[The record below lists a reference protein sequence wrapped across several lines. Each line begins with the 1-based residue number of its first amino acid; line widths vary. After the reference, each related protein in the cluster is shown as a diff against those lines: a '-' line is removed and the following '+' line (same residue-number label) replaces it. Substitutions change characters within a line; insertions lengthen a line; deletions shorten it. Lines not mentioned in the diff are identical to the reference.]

1 MVSISRRDFI
11 KHSMIMGAGAMAL
24 PVVLKST
31 AVSAIDLENP
41 DKLLLCPP
49 YLGCPTRSSIL
60 LNFVS
65 GEKAIEC
72 CIRFSEN
79 KEVAGRECQQSED
92 ISMEP
97 LTVRQIR
104 LEHLKSDT
112 EYRYQ
117 FFARFKGQSE
127 FQMLMENPFR
137 TQRTAPSA
145 FSFALFSDAHI
156 YPSQEALNRYRILN
170 RVTSSILA
178 RGPDLSLMLGDN
190 IQTFTSHG
198 GPMIEERYGGILYA
212 QLRHALGALPSS
224 VPLFNTIGNWEGEN
238 GWHPEREHGWARQA
252 RVTWVPTPDPKT
264 YPEGGSEFG
273 DYYGFSW
280 GDALFLV
287 LNVSG
292 YTLSDHALQ
301 SPIGR
306 ADDWTL
312 GEVQKQWLHKRLS
325 TSTAKWKFLFL
336 HHPVGGNGG
345 DDLNSRYG
353 RGGGRA
359 AHAGEQALIHE
370 WMKTYGVQAFFYGH
384 DHVFTDIPVDGIHYI
399 CVGSAGA
406 PWKFTEEETGY
417 KTYWTPSGYTWVD
430 VHEKRVKI
438 SFIGTDIPGPEG
450 RVLYSFEIS

>member
-1 MVSISRRDFI
+1 MESISRRDFM
-11 KHSMIMGAGAMAL
+11 KHSMIMGTSAMTL

-31 AVSAIDLENP
+31 AVSADDPEIP
-41 DKLLLCPP
+41 DRFLLCPP

-60 LNFVS
+60 LNLVS

-72 CIRFSEN
+72 YIRFGET
-79 KEVAGRECQQSED
+79 KEVAGGKWQQSEGF
-92 ISMEP
+92 SMEP
-97 LTVRQIR
+97 LTVRQIP
-104 LEHLKSDT
+104 LKHLKPDK
-112 EYRYQ
+112 EYKYQ
-117 FFARFKGQSE
+117 LFARLKNQSE
-127 FQMLMENPFR
+127 FQMLVENPFR
-137 TQRTAPSA
+137 TQRTTSSA

-156 YPSQEALNRYRILN
+156 YPEAPNRYRILN
-170 RVTSSILA
+170 KVTSSILN
-178 RGPDLSLMLGDN
+178 RRPDLSLMLGDN

-198 GPMIEERYGGILYA
+198 GPMIEKRYGRILYA
-212 QLRHALGALPSS
+212 HLRHALGTLPSS

-252 RVTWVPTPDPKT
+252 RMTWVPTPDPKT

-292 YTLSDHALQ
+292 YTSSDHTLQ

-336 HHPVGGNGG
+336 HHTVGGKAG
-345 DDLNSRYG
+345 DDFNSRYG

-359 AHAGEQALIHE
+359 AHTGEQALIHE
-370 WMKTYGVQAFFYGH
+370 WMKTYGVQALFYGH
-384 DHVFTDIPVDGIHYI
+384 DHVFTDIPVDGIHYV

-430 VHEKRVKI
+430 VHETGVKI
-438 SFIGTDIPGPEG
+438 SFIGTDIPGLEW
-450 RVLYSFEIS
+450 RVLHSFEI

>member
-1 MVSISRRDFI
+1 
-11 KHSMIMGAGAMAL
+11 MIMGTGVMAL
-24 PVVLKST
+24 PVVLKSR
-31 AVSAIDLENP
+31 AVSTDDPEKP
-41 DKLLLCPP
+41 DEFLLCPP

-60 LNFVS
+60 LNLVS
-65 GEKAIEC
+65 GEKAIKYR
-72 CIRFSEN
+72 IRFCEA
-79 KEVAGRECQQSED
+79 KEIASGEWQQTED
-92 ISMEP
+92 SPMEP

-104 LEHLKSDT
+104 LEHLKPDT

-117 FFARFKGQSE
+117 LFARLKDQSE
-127 FQMLMENPFR
+127 LQMLMENSFR
-137 TQRTAPSA
+137 TQRTTPSP

-156 YPSQEALNRYRILN
+156 YPSQEALDRYRILN
-170 RVTSSILA
+170 KVTSSILV

-198 GPMIEERYGGILYA
+198 GPMIEKRYGRILYA

-224 VPLFNTIGNWEGEN
+224 VPLFNIIGNWEGEN
-238 GWHPEREHGWARQA
+238 GWHPERERGWARQA
-252 RVTWVPTPDPKT
+252 RMTWVPTPDPKT

-292 YTLSDHALQ
+292 YTSSDHTLQ

-312 GEVQKQWLHKRLS
+312 GEVQKQWLHMRLS

-336 HHPVGGNGG
+336 HHPVGGKGG
-345 DDLNSRYG
+345 NDLNSRYG

-359 AHAGEQALIHE
+359 AHTGEQALIHE
-370 WMKTYGVQAFFYGH
+370 WMKAYGVQVLFYGH
-384 DHVFTDIPVDGIHYI
+384 DHVFTDILVDGIHYV

-406 PWKFTEEETGY
+406 PWKFTEKETGY
-417 KTYWTPSGYTWVD
+417 KTFWTPSGYTWVD
-430 VHEKRVKI
+430 VHDTRVKI
-438 SFIGTDIPGPEG
+438 SFIGTEIAGPKG
-450 RVLYSFEIS
+450 RVLHSFEIS

>member
-1 MVSISRRDFI
+1 
-11 KHSMIMGAGAMAL
+11 MIMGTGAMAL

-31 AVSAIDLENP
+31 AVSVVDPEKP
-41 DKLLLCPP
+41 EEVLLCPP
-49 YLGCPTRSSIL
+49 YLGCPTPSSVL
-60 LNFVS
+60 LNFVA
-65 GEKAIEC
+65 GEKPIEC
-72 CIRFSEN
+72 RIRFGES
-79 KEVAGRECQQSED
+79 KRVAGREWQQSED
-92 ISMEP
+92 VSIEP
-97 LTVRQIR
+97 LTVRPIR

-117 FFARFKGQSE
+117 LFARLKDQSE
-127 FQMLMENPFR
+127 FRMLVENLFQ
-137 TQRTAPSA
+137 TQRTTPSA

-156 YPSQEALNRYRILN
+156 YPGQEALGRYRILN
-170 RVTSSILA
+170 DIASSILA
-178 RGPDLSLMLGDN
+178 RRPDLSIMLGDN

-198 GPMIEERYGGILYA
+198 GPMVEKRYGAILYA
-212 QLRHALGALPSS
+212 HLRHALGTLPSS

-238 GWHPEREHGWARQA
+238 GWHPEQERSWARQA
-252 RVTWVPTPDPKT
+252 RMAWIPTPDPKT

-273 DYYGFSW
+273 DYYGFRW

-292 YTLSDHALQ
+292 YTSSDHAMR

-336 HHPVGGNGG
+336 HHPVGGKAG

-359 AHAGEQALIHE
+359 AHTGEQALIHE
-370 WMKTYGVQAFFYGH
+370 WMKTYGVQALFYGH
-384 DHVFTDIPVDGIHYI
+384 DHVFTDIPVDGIHYV

-406 PWKFTEEETGY
+406 PWKFIEEETGY
-417 KTYWTPSGYTWVD
+417 KTFWTPSGYTWVD

-438 SFIGTDIPGPEG
+438 SFIGKDIRDREG
-450 RVLYSFEIS
+450 RVLHSFEIS